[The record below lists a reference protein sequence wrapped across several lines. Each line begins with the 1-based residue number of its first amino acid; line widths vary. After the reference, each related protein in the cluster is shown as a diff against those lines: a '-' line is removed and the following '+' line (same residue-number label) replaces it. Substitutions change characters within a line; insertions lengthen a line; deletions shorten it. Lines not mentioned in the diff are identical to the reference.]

1 MEKKEFIF
9 QGLDAK
15 TELKTALLLII
26 PALLIM
32 FSVLFISHIFFPNLY
47 FLVPLVLAAVL
58 TVSLSVLILNQL
70 SKRIKDK
77 NWIIIIEDENIDIKF
92 RDSHY
97 ALKLSEIMMIKNLG
111 QPGLRYLTIKTRNDV
126 IKIRVGNTGLAPFS
140 KEEDIEI
147 VDSFIEYLKPYITEN
162 FNKKILK
169 NIININIIP
178 NFGVYVNKKEKIK
191 YTIINKME
199 PWQVMVFILGIGVI
213 VMFLFMT
220 GIIYY
225 IDNK

>member
-1 MEKKEFIF
+1 MEKKEFVF

-47 FLVPLVLAAVL
+47 FLVPLLLAAIL

-77 NWIIIIEDENIDIKF
+77 NWIIIIENENIDIKF

-97 ALKLSEIMMIKNLG
+97 ALKLSDILKIKNLG
-111 QPGLRYLTIKTRNDV
+111 QPGLRYLTIKTKNEV

-147 VDSFIEYLKPYITEN
+147 VDSFIEYLKPYIIEN

-169 NIININIIP
+169 NIINNNIIP
-178 NFGVYVNKKEKIK
+178 NFGVYVNKKEKIN

-199 PWQVMVFILGIGVI
+199 PWQVMVFILGITTVVLILFVI
-213 VMFLFMT
+213 VMEK
-220 GIIYY
+220 IYF
-225 IDNK
+225 

>member
-1 MEKKEFIF
+1 MKKKEFIF

-15 TELKTALLLII
+15 TELKTALLLIV

-32 FSVLFISHIFFPNLY
+32 FSILFISHIFFPDLY
-47 FLVPLVLAAVL
+47 FLVPLVFAAML
-58 TVSLSVLILNQL
+58 TVSFSVLILKQL

-77 NWIIIIEDENIDIKF
+77 NWTIKIEGEKIDIKF

-97 ALKLSEIMMIKNLG
+97 SLNLSDIMIIKNLG
-111 QPGLRYLTIKTRNDV
+111 QPGLRYLTIKTKNEA

-147 VDSFIEYLKPYITEN
+147 VDSFIEYLKPYIAEK

-169 NIININIIP
+169 NIINNNIIP
-178 NFGVYVNKKEKIK
+178 NFGVYVSKREKIK
-191 YTIINKME
+191 YSIINKME
-199 PWQVMVFILGIGVI
+199 PWQVMLFILGIGVL
-213 VMFLFMT
+213 VMIFFMM